1 MGYFKDTLKGL
12 SWMGG
17 LRGSTRALAF
27 IKILILARILSP
39 SEFGLFG
46 IAMLFLSLLEI
57 ISETGV
63 NIFLIQEGDDI
74 DSFVDTAWMVSII
87 RGALIALILF
97 LLAPVI
103 SHFFNSPQSL
113 NIMYLISLAPLI
125 RGFINPSI
133 VKFQKNLLFTKE
145 FIFRLIIYF
154 LDAFVAILAAII
166 THSALSLVYGLLAG
180 AVFEV
185 CASHLFVR
193 PGPKLRF
200 VKNKLNLIIKR
211 GKWVTFAGIFNYL
224 FENID
229 DAVVGRLLNTAYLG
243 TYQMAYKVSSLPM
256 TEVSDVIQK
265 VTFPVYSKMAE
276 DKERLKKAF
285 IKSLLVT
292 TLIVI
297 PIGIILF
304 FFPEKVVLILLGPK
318 WFSVVP
324 VIKVLSFFGV
334 VRAITETTYPLF
346 LSLKKQKYI
355 SLITLFSILGLAI
368 TIFPLVKNFDIVG
381 AGLSSLTGALFAIP
395 ITVYL
400 LNKVFK

>member
-17 LRGSTRALAF
+17 LRGTTRALAF

-46 IAMLFLSLLEI
+46 IAVLFLSLLEI

-63 NIFLIQEGDDI
+63 NIFLIQEEDDI
-74 DSFVDTAWMVSII
+74 DSFIDTAWIVSIV
-87 RGALIALILF
+87 RGILIALVLF
-97 LLAPVI
+97 CFSPAI
-103 SHFFNSPQSL
+103 SRFFNSPQSL
-113 NIMYLISLAPLI
+113 NVLLLISLAPLI
-125 RGFINPSI
+125 RGFINPAV
-133 VKFQKNLLFTKE
+133 VKFQKNLLFAKE
-145 FIFRLIIYF
+145 FIFRFLIYF
-154 LDAFVAILAAII
+154 LDASVAIIVALI
-166 THSALSLVYGLLAG
+166 THSAISLVYGLLAG

-185 CASHLFVR
+185 CASHIFIKPR
-193 PGPKLRF
+193 PKLRF
-200 VKNKLNLIIKR
+200 VKDKLKLIIKR
-211 GKWVTFAGIFNYL
+211 GKWVTFAGTFNYL

-265 VTFPVYSKMAE
+265 VTFPVYTKIAE

-285 IKSLLVT
+285 IKSLFATILLV
-292 TLIVI
+292 L
-297 PIGIILF
+297 PIGLILF
-304 FFPEKVVLILLGPK
+304 FFSREAVLILLGPK
-318 WFSVVP
+318 WLSVVP

-334 VRAITETTYPLF
+334 VRSITETTYPLF
-346 LSLKKQKYI
+346 LSLKKQNYV
-355 SLITLFSILGLAI
+355 SAITLFSILGLAI

-381 AGLSSLTGALFAIP
+381 AGISSLTGALFAIP
-395 ITVYL
+395 ITVYF

>member
-1 MGYFKDTLKGL
+1 
-12 SWMGG
+12 MGG
-17 LRGSTRALAF
+17 LRGTTRALAF

-39 SEFGLFG
+39 NEFGLFG

-74 DSFVDTAWMVSII
+74 DSFIDTAWIVSIA
-87 RGALIALILF
+87 RGTLIALVLF
-97 LLAPVI
+97 LLSPTI
-103 SHFFNSPQSL
+103 SRFFNSPQSL
-113 NIMYLISLAPLI
+113 NVLLLISLAPLI
-125 RGFINPSI
+125 RGFINPAV
-133 VKFQKNLLFTKE
+133 VKFQKNLLFAKE

-154 LDAFVAILAAII
+154 LDALVAILTALA
-166 THSALSLVYGLLAG
+166 THSAVSLVYGLLAG

-185 CASHLFVR
+185 CASHLFIR

-265 VTFPVYSKMAE
+265 VTFPVYSKITQ

-318 WFSVVP
+318 WLSAVS

-346 LSLKKQKYI
+346 LSLKKQKYV
-355 SLITLFSILGLAI
+355 SLITLISIMGLVI
-368 TIFPLVKNFDIVG
+368 TIIPMVKSYGIVG
-381 AGLSSLTGALFAIP
+381 AGISGLIGSILAIP
-395 ITVYL
+395 VVIYL
-400 LNKVFK
+400 ILKVFK

>member
-1 MGYFKDTLKGL
+1 MGYFKDTVKGL

-17 LRGSTRALAF
+17 LRGSTRIIAF
-27 IKILILARILSP
+27 VKILVLARILSP
-39 SEFGLFG
+39 NEFGLFG

-63 NIFLIQEGDDI
+63 NIFLIQEGEDV
-74 DSFVDTAWMVSII
+74 DSFLDTAWMVSII
-87 RGALIALILF
+87 RGILISLILF
-97 LLAPVI
+97 LFSPIV
-103 SHFFNSPQSL
+103 SRFFNSPQSL
-113 NIMYLISLAPLI
+113 NVMYLISITPLI

-133 VKFQKNLLFTKE
+133 VKFQKNLLFAKE
-145 FIFRLIIYF
+145 FIFRLIIYL
-154 LDAFVAILAAII
+154 LDASVAIIMASI

-185 CASHLFVR
+185 VASFVFVK
-193 PGPKLRF
+193 PNPKLKF
-200 VKNKLNLIIKR
+200 VKNKLKLIINR

-229 DAVVGRLLNTAYLG
+229 DAVVGRLLNTTYLG
-243 TYQMAYKVSSLPM
+243 TYQMAYKISSLPM

-265 VTFPVYSKMAE
+265 VTFPVYAKIAK

-285 IKSLLVT
+285 IKSLIST
-292 TLIVI
+292 TLIVL

-304 FFPEKVVLILLGPK
+304 FFSREVVLILLGPK
-318 WFSVVP
+318 WLAVVP
-324 VIKVLSFFGV
+324 VIKALSFFGV

-346 LSLKKQKYI
+346 LSLKKQNHV
-355 SLITLFSILGLAI
+355 SLITLFSILGLII
-368 TIFPLVKNFDIVG
+368 TIYPLVKNYDIVG
-381 AGLSSLTGALFAIP
+381 AGFSSLIGALLAIP
-395 ITVYL
+395 VTVYL

>member
-1 MGYFKDTLKGL
+1 MGA
-12 SWMGG
+12 
-17 LRGSTRALAF
+17 LRISTRGIAL
-27 IKILILARILSP
+27 IKIAVLARILLP
-39 SEFGLFG
+39 AQFGLFG

-63 NIFLIQEGDDI
+63 NIFLIQEGDEI
-74 DSFVDTAWMVSII
+74 DSFLDTAWIVSII
-87 RGALIALILF
+87 RGTLIALVLF
-97 LLAPVI
+97 LLSPVI

-113 NIMYLISLAPLI
+113 NIMYAISIVPLI
-125 RGFINPSI
+125 KGFINPSI
-133 VKFQKNLLFTKE
+133 VKFQKNLLFARE
-145 FIFRLIIYF
+145 FIYRLIIYF
-154 LDAFVAILAAII
+154 LDALVAILVALATYSAI
-166 THSALSLVYGLLAG
+166 SLVYGLLAG

-185 CASHLFVR
+185 FASHLLVK

-200 VKNKLNLIIKR
+200 VKDKLKLIIKR
-211 GKWVTFAGIFNYL
+211 GKWVTFAGVFNYL

-229 DAVVGRLLNTAYLG
+229 DAVVGRLLNTTYLG

-265 VTFPVYSKMAE
+265 VTFPVYSKMAD

-285 IKSLLVT
+285 IKSLLAT
-292 TLIVI
+292 TLVVL

-304 FFPEKVVLILLGPK
+304 FFPEEVVLILLGPK
-318 WFSVVP
+318 WLSVVP

-355 SLITLFSILGLAI
+355 SLITLISILGLVI
-368 TIFPLVKNFDIVG
+368 TVIPMVKSYGIVG
-381 AGLSSLTGALFAIP
+381 AGASGLIGSVLAIP
-395 ITVYL
+395 MTAYF

>member
-17 LRGSTRALAF
+17 LRGSTRIIAF

-39 SEFGLFG
+39 NEFGLFG

-74 DSFVDTAWMVSII
+74 DSFIDTAWIVSIV
-87 RGALIALILF
+87 RGILIALVLF
-97 LLAPVI
+97 LLSPTI
-103 SHFFNSPQSL
+103 SRFFNSPQSL

-125 RGFINPSI
+125 RGFINPSV
-133 VKFQKNLLFTKE
+133 VKFQKNLLFAKE
-145 FIFRLIIYF
+145 FIYRFLIYF
-154 LDAFVAILAAII
+154 FDASVAISTAVI

-185 CASHLFVR
+185 IASHIFIKSR
-193 PGPKLRF
+193 PKLRF
-200 VKNKLNLIIKR
+200 NKNKLQLIVNR

-229 DAVVGRLLNTAYLG
+229 DAVVGRILNTTYLG

-256 TEVSDVIQK
+256 TEISDVIQK
-265 VTFPVYSKMAE
+265 VTFPVYAKIAG
-276 DKERLKKAF
+276 DRKRLKMAF
-285 IKSLLVT
+285 IKSLLAT
-292 TLIVI
+292 TLIVL
-297 PIGIILF
+297 PIGVMLF
-304 FFPEKVVLILLGPK
+304 FFSQEVVLILLGPK
-318 WFSVVP
+318 WLSVIP
-324 VIKVLSFFGV
+324 VVKVLSFFGV

-346 LSLKKQKYI
+346 LSLKKQKYV
-355 SLITLFSILGLAI
+355 SLITLFSIFGLVI

-381 AGLSSLTGALFAIP
+381 AGMSSLIGTLFAIP

>member
-1 MGYFKDTLKGL
+1 
-12 SWMGG
+12 MGG
-17 LRGSTRALAF
+17 LRGSTRILAF

-39 SEFGLFG
+39 NEFGLFG

-63 NIFLIQEGDDI
+63 NIFLIQEGDEI
-74 DSFVDTAWMVSII
+74 DSFVDTAWIVSII
-87 RGALIALILF
+87 RGILIALILF
-97 LLAPVI
+97 LFSPVI

-113 NIMYLISLAPLI
+113 NIMYAISIAPLI

-133 VKFQKNLLFTKE
+133 VKFQKNLLFAKE
-145 FIFRLIIYF
+145 FIFRFLIYF
-154 LDAFVAILAAII
+154 LDASVAILVALV

-180 AVFEV
+180 AIFEV
-185 CASHLFVR
+185 FASHLFVKPNPR
-193 PGPKLRF
+193 LKF
-200 VKNKLNLIIKR
+200 VKDKLKLIIKR

-229 DAVVGRLLNTAYLG
+229 DAVVGRLLNTTYLG
-243 TYQMAYKVSSLPM
+243 TYQIAYKVSSLPM

-285 IKSLLVT
+285 IKSLLATSIAV
-292 TLIVI
+292 L
-297 PIGIILF
+297 PIGLILF
-304 FFPEKVVLILLGPK
+304 FFSQEVVLILLGPK
-318 WFSVVP
+318 WLSVVP

-346 LSLKKQKYI
+346 LSLKKQKYVSI
-355 SLITLFSILGLAI
+355 ITLFSILGLII

-381 AGLSSLTGALFAIP
+381 AGFSSLTGALFAIP

-400 LNKVFK
+400 LNKIFK

>member
-1 MGYFKDTLKGL
+1 MGYFKDAIKGL

-17 LRGSTRALAF
+17 LRGATRALAF

-63 NIFLIQEGDDI
+63 NIFLIQEDDEI
-74 DSFVDTAWMVSII
+74 NSFIDTAWIVSIV
-87 RGALIALILF
+87 RGIIIALVLF
-97 LLAPVI
+97 LLSPFV
-103 SHFFNSPQSL
+103 SHFFNNPQSL
-113 NIMYLISLAPLI
+113 NIIYAISIVPLI

-133 VKFQKNLLFTKE
+133 VKFQKNLLFAKE
-145 FIFRLIIYF
+145 FIYRLLIYF
-154 LDAFVAILAAII
+154 MDASVAIIVALI

-185 CASHLFVR
+185 FASHLFVK
-193 PGPKLRF
+193 PNPKLGF
-200 VKNKLNLIIKR
+200 VKDKLKLVIKR
-211 GKWVTFAGIFNYL
+211 GKWVTFAGVFNYL

-229 DAVVGRLLNTAYLG
+229 DAVVGRMLNTTYLG
-243 TYQMAYKVSSLPM
+243 TYQMAYKISSLPM

-265 VTFPVYSKMAE
+265 VTFPVYSKITQ
-276 DKERLKKAF
+276 DKGRLKKAF
-285 IKSLLVT
+285 IKSLLAT

-297 PIGIILF
+297 PIGIVLY
-304 FFPEKVVLILLGPK
+304 FFPEKVVLLLLGPK
-318 WFSVVP
+318 WFSAVS

-346 LSLKKQKYI
+346 LSLKKQKYV
-355 SLITLFSILGLAI
+355 SVITLFSILGLVI
-368 TIFPLVKNFDIVG
+368 TILPLVKNFDIVG
-381 AGLSSLTGALFAIP
+381 AGISSLTGALFAIP

-400 LNKVFK
+400 LNKTFK

>member
-1 MGYFKDTLKGL
+1 MGYFKDTVRGL

-17 LRGSTRALAF
+17 LRGSTRIIAF
-27 IKILILARILSP
+27 VKILVLARILSP
-39 SEFGLFG
+39 SEFGVFG

-63 NIFLIQEGDDI
+63 NIFLIQEGEDI
-74 DSFVDTAWMVSII
+74 DSFVDTAWIVSII
-87 RGALIALILF
+87 RGILISLILF
-97 LLAPVI
+97 LFSPVV
-103 SHFFNSPQSL
+103 SRFFNSPQSL
-113 NIMYLISLAPLI
+113 SVMYLISITPLI

-133 VKFQKNLLFTKE
+133 VKFQKNLLFAKE
-145 FIFRLIIYF
+145 FIFRLIIYL
-154 LDAFVAILAAII
+154 LDASVAIIMAVV

-185 CASHLFVR
+185 AFSFIFVK
-193 PGPKLRF
+193 PNPKLRF
-200 VKNKLNLIIKR
+200 VKNKLKLIINR

-229 DAVVGRLLNTAYLG
+229 DAVVGRLLNTTYLG
-243 TYQMAYKVSSLPM
+243 TYQMAYKISSLPM

-265 VTFPVYSKMAE
+265 VTFPVYAKIAK

-285 IKSLLVT
+285 IKSLVST
-292 TLIVI
+292 TLIVL

-304 FFPEKVVLILLGPK
+304 FFSREVVLVLLGPK
-318 WFSVVP
+318 WLAVVP

-346 LSLKKQKYI
+346 LSLKKQNHV
-355 SLITLFSILGLAI
+355 SLITLFSILGLII
-368 TIFPLVKNFDIVG
+368 TIYPLVKNYDIVG
-381 AGLSSLTGALFAIP
+381 AGFSSLIGALLAIP
-395 ITVYL
+395 VTVYL
-400 LNKVFK
+400 LNRVFK